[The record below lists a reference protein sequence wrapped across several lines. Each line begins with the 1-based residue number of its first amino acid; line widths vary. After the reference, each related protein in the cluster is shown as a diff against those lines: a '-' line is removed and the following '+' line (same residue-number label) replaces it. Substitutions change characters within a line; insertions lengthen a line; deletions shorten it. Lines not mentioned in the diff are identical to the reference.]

1 MSRRVVVTGTGIL
14 SPIGNSTQEFYN
26 GLKNGAN
33 GIAPITCF
41 NTDEYSVHLAGEVK
55 INLEDHFEK
64 RELNRMD
71 RFTAMAL
78 IASSEAVN
86 QSNIDNNHLDKNK
99 IGVVI
104 GSGIGG
110 INTFEE
116 QHKKL
121 LNNPRRVSPFFIPSM
136 ISDIASG
143 QVSIKYGF
151 KGPNYCVVSACATAS
166 HAIGDSFRMIQYGDA
181 DIIVT
186 GGSDASITPMA
197 VSGFANMKALTK
209 NIDPETASRPF
220 DANRDGFV
228 MGEGTGIIVLEEM
241 EHAQKRGAEILGEI
255 TGYGATADAHHL
267 TSPAPDGDGAVRAMN
282 RAMEDANCQPENIDY
297 INAHGTSTPFNDKIE
312 TTAIKTAF
320 GKHARNLS
328 VSSTKSMTGHLLGA
342 AGGVEAVASI
352 LSMNNNFLPPT
363 IHYQTS
369 DPECDLNYVPNTAVE
384 KDVNYAMSNTFGF
397 GGHNAVLIF
406 KSYTNCN

>member
-1 MSRRVVVTGTGIL
+1 MSRRVVITGTGIL
-14 SPIGNSTQEFYN
+14 SPIGNSTHEFYI
-26 GLKNGAN
+26 GLKKSAN

-41 NTDEYSVHLAGEVK
+41 NTDDYSVHIAGEVK
-55 INLEDHFEK
+55 INLEDYFEK

-86 QSNIDNNHLDKNK
+86 QSNIDDDRLDKNR

-121 LNNPRRVSPFFIPSM
+121 LNNPRWVSPFFIPSM

-181 DIIVT
+181 DIIIT

-209 NIDPETASRPF
+209 NDDPETASRPF

-228 MGEGTGIIVLEEM
+228 MGEGTGIIILEELK
-241 EHAQKRGAEILGEI
+241 HAQKRGAEILGEI
-255 TGYGATADAHHL
+255 AGYGATADAHHL

-282 RAMEDANCQPENIDY
+282 RAMEDANCKPVDIDY
-297 INAHGTSTPFNDKIE
+297 INAHGTSTPVGDLNE
-312 TTAIKTAF
+312 TNAIKETFKDSAY
-320 GKHARNLS
+320 KLVVN
-328 VSSTKSMTGHLLGA
+328 STKSMTGHLLGA
-342 AGGVEAVASI
+342 AGAVEAGISVCV
-352 LSMNNNFLPPT
+352 LRKGVVPPT
-363 IHYQTS
+363 INYHS
-369 DPECDLNYVPNTAVE
+369 PDPDCDLDYVPNIARALPIRTVL
-384 KDVNYAMSNTFGF
+384 SNSFGF
-397 GGHNAVLIF
+397 GGHNSSLLF
-406 KSYTNCN
+406 RQWND

>member
-1 MSRRVVVTGTGIL
+1 MSRRVVITGTGIL
-14 SPIGNSTQEFYN
+14 SPIGNTTHEFYN
-26 GLKNGAN
+26 GLKKGAN

-41 NTDEYSVHLAGEVK
+41 NTDDYSVHIAGEVK
-55 INLEDHFEK
+55 INLEDYFEK

-86 QSNIDNNHLDKNK
+86 QSNIDDDRLDKTR

-181 DIIVT
+181 EIIIT

-197 VSGFANMKALTK
+197 VTGFANMKALTK
-209 NIDPETASRPF
+209 NDNPETASRPF

-228 MGEGTGIIVLEEM
+228 MGEGTGIIILEEL

-255 TGYGATADAHHL
+255 AGYGATADAYHL

-282 RAMEDANCQPENIDY
+282 RAMEDAKCQPENIDY

-320 GKHARNLS
+320 GIHARKLS

-342 AGGVEAVASI
+342 AGGIEAVASI
-352 LSMNNNFLPPT
+352 LSMRNNFLPPT
-363 IHYQTS
+363 IHYETS

-384 KDVNYAMSNTFGF
+384 KDVNYTMSNTFGF

-406 KSYTNCN
+406 KSYTN

>member
-1 MSRRVVVTGTGIL
+1 MSRRVVITGTGIL
-14 SPIGNSTQEFYN
+14 SPIGNTTHEFYI
-26 GLKNGAN
+26 GLKKGAN

-41 NTDEYSVHLAGEVK
+41 NTDDYSVHIAGEVK
-55 INLEDHFEK
+55 INLEDYFEK

-86 QSNIDNNHLDKNK
+86 QSNIDDDRLDKNR

-181 DIIVT
+181 DIIIT

-209 NIDPETASRPF
+209 NDDPETASRPF

-228 MGEGTGIIVLEEM
+228 MGEGTGIIILEEL

-255 TGYGATADAHHL
+255 AGYGATADAHHL

-282 RAMEDANCQPENIDY
+282 RAMEDAKCQPENIDY

-320 GKHARNLS
+320 GIHARKLS

-342 AGGVEAVASI
+342 AGGIEAVASI
-352 LSMNNNFLPPT
+352 LSMRNNFLPPT
-363 IHYQTS
+363 IHYETS
-369 DPECDLNYVPNTAVE
+369 DPECDLNYVPNSAVE
-384 KDVNYAMSNTFGF
+384 KEIQYSMSNTFGF

-406 KSYTNCN
+406 KSHTN

>member
-14 SPIGNSTQEFYN
+14 SPIGNSTQEFNN
-26 GLKNGAN
+26 GLKNGVN

-86 QSNIDNNHLDKNK
+86 QSNIDDDRLDKNR

-181 DIIVT
+181 DIIIT

-209 NIDPETASRPF
+209 NDNPETASRPF

-228 MGEGTGIIVLEEM
+228 MGEGTGIIILEEL

-255 TGYGATADAHHL
+255 AGYGATADAHHL

-282 RAMEDANCQPENIDY
+282 RAMEDAKCQPENIDY

-320 GKHARNLS
+320 GIHARKLS

-342 AGGVEAVASI
+342 AGGIEAVASI
-352 LSMNNNFLPPT
+352 LSMRNNFLPPT
-363 IHYQTS
+363 IHYETS
-369 DPECDLNYVPNTAVE
+369 DPECDLNYVPNSAVE
-384 KDVNYAMSNTFGF
+384 KEIQYSMSNTFGF

-406 KSYTNCN
+406 KSHTN

>member
-14 SPIGNSTQEFYN
+14 SPIGNSTQKFYN
-26 GLKNGAN
+26 GLKNGVN
-33 GIAPITCF
+33 GITPITCF

-86 QSNIDNNHLDKNK
+86 QSKIDDDRLDKNR

-181 DIIVT
+181 DIVIT

-209 NIDPETASRPF
+209 NDNPETASRPF

-228 MGEGTGIIVLEEM
+228 MGEGTGIIILEEL

-255 TGYGATADAHHL
+255 AGYGATADAHHL

-282 RAMEDANCQPENIDY
+282 RALEDAKCQPENIDY

-320 GKHARNLS
+320 GIHARKLS

-342 AGGVEAVASI
+342 AGGIEAVASI
-352 LSMNNNFLPPT
+352 LSMRNNFLPPT
-363 IHYQTS
+363 IHYETS
-369 DPECDLNYVPNTAVE
+369 DPECDLNYVPNSAVE
-384 KDVNYAMSNTFGF
+384 KEIQYSMSNTFGF

-406 KSYTNCN
+406 KSHTN

>member
-14 SPIGNSTQEFYN
+14 SPIGNSTQEFNN
-26 GLKNGAN
+26 GLKNGVN

-86 QSNIDNNHLDKNK
+86 QSNIDDDRLNKNR

-121 LNNPRRVSPFFIPSM
+121 LNNPRSVSPFFIPSM

-151 KGPNYCVVSACATAS
+151 KGPNYSVVSACATAS

-181 DIIVT
+181 DIIIT

-197 VSGFANMKALTK
+197 ISGFANMKALTK
-209 NIDPETASRPF
+209 NNNPETASRPF

-228 MGEGTGIIVLEEM
+228 MGEGTGIIILEEL

-255 TGYGATADAHHL
+255 AGYGATADAHHL

-282 RAMEDANCQPENIDY
+282 RALEDAKCQPKNIDY

-312 TTAIKTAF
+312 TIAIKTAF
-320 GKHARNLS
+320 GIHARKLS

-342 AGGVEAVASI
+342 AGGIEAVASI
-352 LSMNNNFLPPT
+352 LSMRNNFLPPT
-363 IHYQTS
+363 IHYETS
-369 DPECDLNYVPNTAVE
+369 DPECDLNYVPNSAVE
-384 KDVNYAMSNTFGF
+384 KEIQYSMSNTFGF

-406 KSYTNCN
+406 KSHTN

>member
-1 MSRRVVVTGTGIL
+1 MSRRVVITGTGIL
-14 SPIGNSTQEFYN
+14 SPIGNSTHEFYI
-26 GLKNGAN
+26 GLKKGAN

-41 NTDEYSVHLAGEVK
+41 NTDDYSVHIAGEVK
-55 INLEDHFEK
+55 INLEDYFEK

-71 RFTAMAL
+71 RFTAKAL
-78 IASSEAVN
+78 IASSEAEN
-86 QSNIDNNHLDKNK
+86 QSNIDDDRLDKNR
-99 IGVVI
+99 IGVGI

-116 QHKKL
+116 HHKKL

-143 QVSIKYGF
+143 QLSIKYGF

-181 DIIVT
+181 DIIIT

-197 VSGFANMKALTK
+197 ISGFANMKALTK
-209 NIDPETASRPF
+209 NDNPETASRPF

-228 MGEGTGIIVLEEM
+228 MGEGTGIIILEEL

-255 TGYGATADAHHL
+255 VGYGATADAHHL

-282 RAMEDANCQPENIDY
+282 RAMEDAKCQPENIDY

-320 GKHARNLS
+320 GIHARKLS

-342 AGGVEAVASI
+342 AGGIEAVASI
-352 LSMNNNFLPPT
+352 LSMRNNFLPPT
-363 IHYQTS
+363 IHYETS
-369 DPECDLNYVPNTAVE
+369 DPECDLNYVPNSAVE
-384 KDVNYAMSNTFGF
+384 KEIQYSMSNTFGF

-406 KSYTNCN
+406 KSHTN